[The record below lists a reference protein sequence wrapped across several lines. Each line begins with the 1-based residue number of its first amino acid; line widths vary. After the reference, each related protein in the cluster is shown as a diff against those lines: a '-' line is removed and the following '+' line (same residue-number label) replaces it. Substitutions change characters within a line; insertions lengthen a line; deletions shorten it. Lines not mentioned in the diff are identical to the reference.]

1 MNKTKDTYAKKK
13 KHILIIE
20 DDEDILLYLKKELSS
35 EYHVH
40 DFNSPKAALEYA
52 LRNTPDLIISDVMM
66 PEMDGITLCKKIKQ
80 NINLIHIPII
90 MLTAKTSEQDQIE
103 AFEVGADAYIPKPFN
118 INILTGNIK
127 SLIKNREQLQNA
139 YTGQQMQDSK
149 LKKIRVST
157 PDERLMERIM
167 KVVNGNLD
175 NPELSIE
182 MLTKEVGISR
192 AHLHR
197 KLKELTN
204 QNATTFIRNV
214 RLQQAANLLKEKRH
228 SIIEI
233 ARIVGFSRAN
243 NFSTAFKELYGIT
256 PMEWREQHSNIEQE
270 EE

>member
-1 MNKTKDTYAKKK
+1 
-13 KHILIIE
+13 
-20 DDEDILLYLKKELSS
+20 
-35 EYHVH
+35 
-40 DFNSPKAALEYA
+40 
-52 LRNTPDLIISDVMM
+52 
-66 PEMDGITLCKKIKQ
+66 
-80 NINLIHIPII
+80 
-90 MLTAKTSEQDQIE
+90 
-103 AFEVGADAYIPKPFN
+103 
-118 INILTGNIK
+118 
-127 SLIKNREQLQNA
+127 
-139 YTGQQMQDSK
+139 
-149 LKKIRVST
+149 
-157 PDERLMERIM
+157 M

-256 PMEWREQHSNIEQE
+256 PMEWREQHSYIEQE